1 MKQRKKILTV
11 RGNAD
16 DFGFLPERE
25 SKVAKYTQDTLHMQL
40 PVQFQ
45 QVWELYRILRM
56 QPGQQQSQ
64 SSPNSQ

>member
-16 DFGFLPERE
+16 PSR
-25 SKVAKYTQDTLHMQL
+25 VKYTQDTLRTQL

-45 QVWELYRILRM
+45 QVLELYRILRM

-64 SSPNSQ
+64 SSPNNQ

>member
-16 DFGFLPERE
+16 PSG
-25 SKVAKYTQDTLHMQL
+25 VKYTQDTLHTQL
-40 PVQFQ
+40 PDQFQ
-45 QVWELYRILRM
+45 QVWELFRILRM

-64 SSPNSQ
+64 SSPSSQ

>member
-16 DFGFLPERE
+16 PSR
-25 SKVAKYTQDTLHMQL
+25 VKYTQDTLHTQL
-40 PVQFQ
+40 PAQFQ
-45 QVWELYRILRM
+45 RVSELYRILRM
-56 QPGQQQSQ
+56 QPEQRQSQ